1 MHPQIIL
8 TNTTYSSKLLPNK
21 ILLSYTKLYWP
32 QCTTVAVHAHDTAGQ
47 VLLFIN
53 TTAHPN

>member
-8 TNTTYSSKLLPNK
+8 RNTTYSSKLCCQTKFRYLT
-21 ILLSYTKLYWP
+21 LSF
-32 QCTTVAVHAHDTAGQ
+32 TVHNVLVHAHDTAGQ

-53 TTAHPN
+53 TTAHPS